1 MRFMR
6 SITRDWSIGRKTT
19 VSHMMVALVAIMLA
33 IVLSYV
39 FGYQNTRRNTM
50 EELERQVIAIAQRE
64 SNFDIQQR
72 ASRGSLVSSYQE
84 LTNSAVF
91 FIDFEGEAVHLQR
104 YTPRISTGE
113 AQADAASGNA
123 DDWHTDY
130 SRIDLFDQIDKK
142 FIDRVIAGETVSAV
156 QKFVFADG
164 VIVFAGAPIIKED
177 GRIVGGIILAQ
188 PVEILRSVGR
198 ELSVVLLIPLVL
210 SVALA
215 CILATGQTRML
226 VRPVMRMIRV
236 ARKLSEGNYGHR
248 IAVETNDEIGELA
261 RTFNMLSIRLT
272 EVIGSLREERDRLGL
287 IIGSIGEGIIAVDHQ
302 LNMVHC
308 NRAFLEL
315 MELEDESAFYAS
327 DREEIERVMCALR
340 ETVQTGTRRLLN
352 FSTPT
357 GRMIRAEVTPL
368 QDAADGEIGAVCL
381 LADVSEAQR
390 MEQLRKEYV
399 ANISHELRTPLTGIR
414 GMIEPLIDGCMETED
429 ERQGC
434 YQVIQKETVRL
445 EKLVGEMLDLS
456 RLQDG
461 RGTVELERLELP
473 GIIDSAVASMK
484 RQAMDAGVLL
494 ECELDDGP
502 LECIGNENR
511 IAQVLVILM
520 DNAIGFTP
528 AGGRVTVFA
537 REEEE
542 RVAIGVRDTGCGI
555 EPKDLPFIWERFY
568 KADRSRMRTKGTG
581 LGLAIARRVVQLMGG
596 EIRVVSEPGRGSE
609 FTFTLN
615 K

>member
-1 MRFMR
+1 M
-6 SITRDWSIGRKTT
+6 I
-19 VSHMMVALVAIMLA
+19 VALVAILLA
-33 IVLSYV
+33 IMLSYI
-39 FGYQNTRRNTM
+39 FGYQNTRANSM
-50 EELERQVIAIAQRE
+50 EELERQVVAIADRE
-64 SNFDIQQR
+64 SKFDIRER
-72 ASRGSLVSSYQE
+72 ASRGSLVSTYQE

-104 YTPRISTGE
+104 YTPHVVSGE
-113 AQADAASGNA
+113 NVVSEEAGERQA
-123 DDWHTDY
+123 DY
-130 SRIDLFDQIDKK
+130 SRIELFDQIDKQ
-142 FIDRVIAGETVSAV
+142 FIDRVIAGETVTTV

-164 VIVFAGAPIIKED
+164 VIVFAGAPIIKAD
-177 GRIVGGIILAQ
+177 GTIVGGIILAQ
-188 PVEILRSVGR
+188 PVEIMQSLGR
-198 ELSVVLLIPLVL
+198 ELSVVLIIPLVL
-210 SVALA
+210 SVVLA
-215 CILATGQTRML
+215 CILAMGQTRML
-226 VRPVMRMIRV
+226 VRPVMRMTRV

-248 IAVETNDEIGELA
+248 IEVETNDEIGELG

-315 MELEDESAFYAS
+315 MELEDAAAFYSS
-327 DREEIERVMCALR
+327 DRPEIDQVMNALK
-340 ETVQTGTRRLLN
+340 ETVETGN
-352 FSTPT
+352 VQSVSFGNPS
-357 GRMIRAEVTPL
+357 GRMISAQVTAL
-368 QDAADGEIGAVCL
+368 RDAQDGAVGAVCL
-381 LADVSEAQR
+381 LADVSEALR

-461 RGTVELERLELP
+461 RETVEVEPLELP
-473 GIIDSAVASMK
+473 GIIDSAVTSMK
-484 RQAMDAGVLL
+484 RQAADAGVLL
-494 ECELDDGP
+494 KCELAEGT

-511 IAQVLVILM
+511 ITQVLVILM

-537 REEEE
+537 REEGDK
-542 RVAIGVRDTGCGI
+542 VAIGVRDTGCGI

-581 LGLAIARRVVQLMGG
+581 LGLAIARRVVYLMGG
-596 EIRVVSEPGRGSE
+596 EIGVVSEPGRGSE
-609 FTFTLN
+609 FTFTL
-615 K
+615 KKK